1 MYEEYSDIISSIN
14 ALKYLEAE
22 NDYSEAVEQNDID
35 VDKIVALK
43 TEIDRL
49 EVFKPTSANIV
60 LSVDQVRKK
69 IELFIQTNDIPR
81 AKALATDKD
90 IIGLL
95 SFKKVIAELKKELE
109 ELSPMSD
116 SCIRENAIE
125 KVGCCLYSLHLI
137 KYT

>member
-1 MYEEYSDIISSIN
+1 M
-14 ALKYLEAE
+14 KYLEAE
-22 NDYSEAVEQNDID
+22 NNYSEAVEQNDID
-35 VDKIVALK
+35 LDKIVALK
-43 TEIDRL
+43 IEIDRL

-60 LSVDQVRKK
+60 LSVEQVRKK
-69 IELFIQTNDIPR
+69 IELFILTNDIPR

-109 ELSPMSD
+109 ELSPKSD

-125 KVGCCLYSLHLI
+125 NVGCCLYSLHLI
-137 KYT
+137 KYSLNDTVCIIYNASI

>member
-1 MYEEYSDIISSIN
+1 M
-14 ALKYLEAE
+14 KYLEAE

-43 TEIDRL
+43 IEIDRL
-49 EVFKPTSANIV
+49 EVFKPSSSNIV
-60 LSVDQVRKK
+60 LSVEQVRKK
-69 IELFIQTNDIPR
+69 IELFILTNDVPR

-125 KVGCCLYSLHLI
+125 KVGCCLYLLHLI
-137 KYT
+137 KYTLNDTVCIIYNASI

>member
-1 MYEEYSDIISSIN
+1 M
-14 ALKYLEAE
+14 KYLEAE

-43 TEIDRL
+43 IEIDRL
-49 EVFKPTSANIV
+49 EVFKPTSSKIV

-69 IELFIQTNDIPR
+69 TNDIPR
-81 AKALATDKD
+81 VKALATDKD

-95 SFKKVIAELKKELE
+95 SFKKVIAELKKQLE
-109 ELSPMSD
+109 ELSPMSNL
-116 SCIRENAIE
+116 CIRENAIE